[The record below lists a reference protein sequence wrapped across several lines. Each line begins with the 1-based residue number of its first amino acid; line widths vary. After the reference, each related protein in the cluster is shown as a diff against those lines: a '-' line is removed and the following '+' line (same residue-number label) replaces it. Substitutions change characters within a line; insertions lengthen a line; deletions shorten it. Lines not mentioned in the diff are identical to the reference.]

1 MIAWLNL
8 PITGHLTYRGHRAI
22 FTPASAMPT
31 KARTGAA
38 RRSAVSTT
46 TYYCI
51 EMTEPVFVAFA
62 TQKGGAGK
70 STLTTLVAS
79 CLHYLYGRKVLAI
92 DCDARQ
98 HSMVEY
104 RRKDRL
110 VIRENPAVKRRFTK
124 FMHGFGGSV
133 YEIISSGPGEALA
146 TAQKAI
152 DDGYAADFVFF
163 DITGTVNDRDIVTLL
178 SAMDYL
184 FVPITPETG
193 DLKSSLGFA
202 HNVRECMILTGE
214 SRIKGTYLVWNK
226 VQAKDRDS
234 LCQLINRYAASMC
247 IESLET
253 ILPMSVKFTKDGAET
268 GKGAVFRST
277 FMPPDRK
284 MLKNSYLPELVDE
297 ILQTITS
304 EEYADKT

>member
-1 MIAWLNL
+1 
-8 PITGHLTYRGHRAI
+8 
-22 FTPASAMPT
+22 
-31 KARTGAA
+31 
-38 RRSAVSTT
+38 
-46 TYYCI
+46 
-51 EMTEPVFVAFA
+51 MTEPVFVAFA

-110 VIRENPAVKRRFTK
+110 VIRENP
-124 FMHGFGGSV
+124 
-133 YEIISSGPGEALA
+133 

-152 DDGYAADFVFF
+152 DEGYAADFVFF

-304 EEYADKT
+304 DEYADKT

>member
-214 SRIKGTYLVWNK
+214 SRIKIGRAHV
-226 VQAKDRDS
+226 
-234 LCQLINRYAASMC
+234 
-247 IESLET
+247 
-253 ILPMSVKFTKDGAET
+253 
-268 GKGAVFRST
+268 
-277 FMPPDRK
+277 
-284 MLKNSYLPELVDE
+284 
-297 ILQTITS
+297 
-304 EEYADKT
+304 